1 MVFGIE
7 HKHTKV
13 SQLVILAQKV
23 KVNAIDEFIPNNIC
37 CLMIGLF
44 IYEC

>member
-1 MVFGIE
+1 MVFGVE

-13 SQLVILAQKV
+13 SQLVTLLQKV
-23 KVNAIDEFIPNNIC
+23 KVDVVDEFILNNNC
-37 CLMIGLF
+37 SLMIGLF